1 MAKVTKMVGNFRG
14 RVGGLVYSKGEG
26 AENYV
31 RAYQPQVLNPKSEGQ
46 VDQRAKMNLI
56 GRLSE
61 VTPKNVLVG
70 MGGSGR
76 MRRSAFN
83 ANLLNRATIDRS
95 VAGTVVAQLNPED
108 IVFSKGAEALSATVS
123 TAAVV
128 NATQVSLGLTLTDSE
143 LAGKYGERIVIAV
156 IDPEDKGG
164 YSFLR
169 TAEVVFANTTAVSI
183 VVPFGTTIDADSMV
197 VVYRLPFV
205 LSEEGQ
211 SMVTEGLA
219 NNANNIVAKVIMTT
233 GAIRGWGNSVMESKQ
248 VFTAA

>member
-31 RAYQPQVLNPKSEGQ
+31 RAYQPQVLNPKTESQ

-61 VTPKNVLVG
+61 VTPKSVIVG

-83 ANLLNRATIDRS
+83 SNLLKMATIDRS
-95 VAGTVVAQLNPED
+95 TPGTVIAQLEPKD
-108 IVFSKGAEALSATVS
+108 IIFSRGSEALSATVS
-123 TAAVV
+123 TAATVT
-128 NATQVSLGLTLTDSE
+128 ATSVSLGLTLDDAE
-143 LAGKYGERIVIAV
+143 LAGKYGERIVVAI

-169 TAEVVFANTTAVSI
+169 TAEVVFADTTAVTVAI
-183 VVPFGTTIDADSMV
+183 RFGTTIADETMV
-197 VVYRLPFV
+197 AVYRLPFI

-219 NNANNIVAKVIMTT
+219 NDATNIVAKAVMTA
-233 GAIRGWGNSVMESKQ
+233 GAVRGWGDSKMESVQ
-248 VFTAA
+248 VFTQA

>member
-31 RAYQPQVLNPKSEGQ
+31 RAYQPQVFNPKSDAQ

-56 GRLSE
+56 GRLSQ
-61 VTPKNVLVG
+61 VTPKNVLIG

-83 ANLLNRATIDRS
+83 ANLLNMAIIDRS
-95 VAGTVVAQLNPED
+95 APGIVSAQLDPAN
-108 IVFSKGAEALSATVS
+108 IVFSRGAEAMSASVS
-123 TAAVV
+123 TPAAVT
-128 NATQVSLGLTLTDSE
+128 ATQVGLSLTLSNAE
-143 LAGKYGERIVIAV
+143 LANKYGERIVVAV

-169 TAEVVFANTTAVSI
+169 TTEVLFANTTAVAI
-183 VVPFGTTIDADSMV
+183 TIPFGTTIVDETMV
-197 VVYRLPFV
+197 AVYRLPFV
-205 LSEEGQ
+205 LSEDGQ

-219 NNANNIVAKVIMTT
+219 NNATNIIAKAIVSA
-233 GAIRGWGNSVMESKQ
+233 GAIRGWGDSKLESVQ
-248 VFTAA
+248 VFTQA

>member
-31 RAYQPQVLNPKSEGQ
+31 RAYQPQVFNPKSEGQ

-61 VTPKNVLVG
+61 ITPKNVLIG
-70 MGGSGR
+70 MGATGR

-83 ANLLNRATIDRS
+83 ANLLSAATIDRS
-95 VAGTVVAQLNPED
+95 VHGTVVAQLVPED
-108 IVFSKGAEALSATVS
+108 IIFSKGVEALSATVS
-123 TAAVV
+123 TTPTVTG
-128 NATQVSLGLTLTDSE
+128 TQVSLALTLSDSE
-143 LAGKYGERIVIAV
+143 MAGKYGERIVIAV

-169 TAEVVFANTTAVSI
+169 TKEVVLANTTPVTI
-183 VVPFGTTIDADSMV
+183 TVPFGTEIADESMV

-211 SMVTEGLA
+211 TMVTEGLS
-219 NNANNIVAKVIMTT
+219 NNATNIVAKALVTA
-233 GAIRGWGNSVMESKQ
+233 GALRGWGNSHMEAKV
-248 VFTAA
+248 VFMTA

>member
-31 RAYQPQVLNPKSEGQ
+31 RAYQPQVFNPKSESQ

-56 GRLSE
+56 GRLSQ
-61 VTPKNVLVG
+61 VTPKSILVG

-83 ANLLNRATIDRS
+83 ANLLNMATIDRS
-95 VAGTVVAQLNPED
+95 APGTVVAQLNPED
-108 IVFSKGAEALSATVS
+108 IIFSRGAESLNANVS
-123 TAAVV
+123 TAAAVT
-128 NATQVSLGLTLTDSE
+128 ATQVSLSLTLSNAE
-143 LAGKYGERIVIAV
+143 LANKYGERIVVAV

-169 TAEVVFANTTAVSI
+169 TAEVVFTDTTAVAVTI
-183 VVPFGTTIDADSMV
+183 PFGTAIADESMV
-197 VVYRLPFV
+197 AVYRLPFM

-219 NNANNIVAKVIMTT
+219 NDATNIVAKAIMTA
-233 GAIRGWGNSVMESKQ
+233 GALRGWGDSKMESVQ
-248 VFTAA
+248 VFTQA

>member
-31 RAYQPQVLNPKSEGQ
+31 RAYQPQVLNPKSEAQ

-56 GRLSE
+56 GRLSQ
-61 VTPKNVLVG
+61 VTPKSILMG

-83 ANLLNRATIDRS
+83 ANLLNMATIDRS
-95 VAGTVVAQLNPED
+95 APGTVVAQLNPED
-108 IVFSKGAEALSATVS
+108 IIFSRGAEALSANVS

-128 NATQVSLGLTLTDSE
+128 TATQVSLGLTLNDVE
-143 LAGKYGERIVIAV
+143 LSNKYGERIVVAV

-169 TAEVVFANTTAVSI
+169 TAEVVFANTTAMTI
-183 VVPFGTTIDADSMV
+183 TIPFGTEIANESMV
-197 VVYRLPFV
+197 AVYRLPFV
-205 LSEEGQ
+205 LSEAGQ
-211 SMVTEGLA
+211 TMVTEGLA
-219 NNANNIVAKVIMTT
+219 NDATNIVAKAIMTA
-233 GAIRGWGNSVMESKQ
+233 GALRGWGDSKMESKQ
-248 VFTAA
+248 VFTQA

>member
-31 RAYQPQVLNPKSEGQ
+31 RAYQPQVLNPKTESQ

-61 VTPKNVLVG
+61 ITPKSVLVG

-83 ANLLNRATIDRS
+83 SNLLKMAIIDRS
-95 VAGTVVAQLNPED
+95 APGIVSAQINPED
-108 IVFSKGAEALSATVS
+108 IVFSRGSEALSANVS
-123 TAAVV
+123 TAPTVT
-128 NATQVSLGLTLTDSE
+128 ATQVSLGLTLNDST
-143 LAGKYGERIVIAV
+143 LANKYGERIVVAV

-169 TAEVVFANTTAVSI
+169 TAEVVFENTTAVTI
-183 VVPFGTTIDADSMV
+183 TVPFGTTIATESMV
-197 VVYRLPFV
+197 AVYRLPFM
-205 LSEEGQ
+205 LSEAGQ
-211 SMVTEGLA
+211 SMVTEGLS
-219 NNANNIVAKVIMTT
+219 NNTTNIVAKAIMTA
-233 GAIRGWGNSVMESKQ
+233 GAVRGWGDSKMEAELL
-248 VFTAA
+248 FTQA

>member
-46 VDQRAKMNLI
+46 IDQRAKMNLV
-56 GRLSE
+56 GRLSQI
-61 VTPKNVLVG
+61 TPKEVLLG
-70 MGGSGR
+70 MGDAGR

-83 ANLLNRATIDRS
+83 AELLNAATIDRS
-95 VAGTVVAQLNPED
+95 VAGTVVAQLVPED
-108 IVFSKGAEALSATVS
+108 IVFSKGVEVLSASVS
-123 TAAVV
+123 TPAAV
-128 NATQVSLGLTLTDSE
+128 TESQLTIGLTLSDTT
-143 LAGKYGERIVIAV
+143 LAGKYGERIVVAV

-169 TAEVVFANTTAVSI
+169 TAEVVFADSTPVTVTL
-183 VVPFGTTIDADSMV
+183 PFGVNIEDETMV
-197 VVYRLPFV
+197 AVYRLPFV
-205 LSEEGQ
+205 LSDTGM
-211 SMVTEGLA
+211 SMVTEGIA
-219 NNANNIVAKVIMTT
+219 NDATNIVAKALVSA
-233 GAIRGWGNSVMESKQ
+233 GALRGWGNSRMETKL

>member
-31 RAYQPQVLNPKSEGQ
+31 RAYQPQVFNPKSEGQ

-61 VTPKNVLVG
+61 ITPKGILVG
-70 MGGSGR
+70 MGGTGR

-83 ANLLNRATIDRS
+83 ANLLRMAIVDRS
-95 VAGTVVAQLNPED
+95 DPSRIVAQLNPED
-108 IVFSKGAEALSATVS
+108 IIFSRGSEALKAVVS
-123 TAAVV
+123 SAAVV
-128 NATQVSLGLTLTDSE
+128 TANQVSLALALTDSG
-143 LAGKYGERIVIAV
+143 LAGKYGERIVVAV

-169 TAEVVFANTTAVSI
+169 TSEVVFANTTAMEI
-183 VVPFGTTIDADSMV
+183 TVPFGTAIADESMV
-197 VVYRLPFV
+197 AVYRLPFV
-205 LSEEGQ
+205 LSEAGQ
-211 SMVTEGLA
+211 SMVTEGLSNDA
-219 NNANNIVAKVIMTT
+219 TNIVAKAIMTS
-233 GAIRGWGNSVMESKQ
+233 GALRGWGNSKMESKQ
-248 VFTAA
+248 VFTQA

>member
-1 MAKVTKMVGNFRG
+1 MAKVTKLVGNFRG

-31 RAYQPQVLNPKSEGQ
+31 RAYQPQVFNPKSEAQ

-61 VTPKNVLVG
+61 VTPKSVLIG

-83 ANLLNRATIDRS
+83 ANLLNMAIIDRS
-95 VAGTVVAQLNPED
+95 APGIVSAQLNPED
-108 IVFSKGAEALSATVS
+108 IVFSRGAESLNANVS
-123 TAAVV
+123 TAPVV
-128 NATQVSLGLTLTDSE
+128 TATQVSMGLTLNDAE
-143 LAGKYGERIVIAV
+143 LANKYGERIVVAV

-169 TAEVVFANTTAVSI
+169 TTEVVFANTTAVTI
-183 VVPFGTTIDADSMV
+183 TIPFGTEIADETMV
-197 VVYRLPFV
+197 AVYRLPFM
-205 LSEEGQ
+205 LSEAGQ

-219 NNANNIVAKVIMTT
+219 NDATNIIAKAIMTA
-233 GAIRGWGNSVMESKQ
+233 GALRGWGDSKMEAVM
-248 VFTAA
+248 VFTQA

>member
-31 RAYQPQVLNPKSEGQ
+31 RAYQPQVFNPKSEGQ

-70 MGGSGR
+70 MGESGR

-83 ANLLNRATIDRS
+83 ANLLNMATIDRT
-95 VAGTVVAQLNPED
+95 APGTVVAQLNPED
-108 IVFSKGAEALSATVS
+108 IIFSKGAEAMSANVS
-123 TAAVV
+123 TAATVT
-128 NATQVSLGLTLTDSE
+128 ATQLTMGITLSDAT
-143 LAGKYGERIVIAV
+143 LAGKYGERIVVAV
-156 IDPEDKGG
+156 IDPDDKGG

-169 TAEVVFANTTAVSI
+169 TAEVVFDNTTAVTI
-183 VVPFGTTIDADSMV
+183 TVPFGTEIADESMV
-197 VVYRLPFV
+197 AVYRLPFV
-205 LSEEGQ
+205 LSEAGQ
-211 SMVTEGLA
+211 LMVTEGLS
-219 NNANNIVAKVIMTT
+219 NNATNIVAKAIVTN
-233 GAIRGWGNSVMESKQ
+233 GALRGWGNSKMESKM

>member
-31 RAYQPQVLNPKSEGQ
+31 RAYQPQVLNPKSEAQ
-46 VDQRAKMNLI
+46 VDQRAKMNLV

-61 VTPKNVLVG
+61 VTPKGVLVG
-70 MGGSGR
+70 MGSSGR

-83 ANLLNRATIDRS
+83 SNLLKMATIDRS
-95 VAGTVVAQLNPED
+95 ASGTVVAQLNPED
-108 IVFSKGAEALSATVS
+108 VVFSRGVEALSADVS
-123 TAAVV
+123 SAAVV
-128 NATQVSLGLTLTDSE
+128 TATQVSIGLTLTDST
-143 LAGKYGERIVIAV
+143 LASKYGERIVVAV

-169 TAEVVFANTTAVSI
+169 TSEVLFENTEAMTI
-183 VVPFGTTIDADSMV
+183 TVPFGATIVDDTMV
-197 VVYRLPFV
+197 AVYRLPFV
-205 LSEEGQ
+205 LSEAGQ

-219 NNANNIVAKVIMTT
+219 NDTNNIVAKAIMTV
-233 GAIRGWGNSVMESKQ
+233 GALRGWGNSKMESSS
-248 VFTAA
+248 VFTQA

>member
-1 MAKVTKMVGNFRG
+1 MARVTKMVGNFRG

-31 RAYQPQVLNPKSEGQ
+31 RAYQPQVFNPKSVGQ

-56 GRLSE
+56 GRLSQI
-61 VTPKNVLVG
+61 TPKSILVG

-83 ANLLNRATIDRS
+83 ANLLNMAVVDRS
-95 VAGTVVAQLNPED
+95 DPSRIVAQLEPDD
-108 IVFSKGAEALSATVS
+108 IVFSKGAESLNANVS

-128 NATQVSLGLTLTDSE
+128 TATQVSLSLTLTDSA
-143 LAGKYGERIVIAV
+143 LAGKYGERIVVAV

-169 TAEVVFANTTAVSI
+169 TAEVVFADTTAVAI
-183 VVPFGTTIDADSMV
+183 TIPFGTEIMDESMV
-197 VVYRLPFV
+197 AVYRLPFV
-205 LSEEGQ
+205 LSDAGQ

-219 NNANNIVAKVIMTT
+219 NDATNVVAKAIMTT
-233 GAIRGWGNSVMESKQ
+233 GALRGWGDSKMESKQ
-248 VFTAA
+248 VFTQA

>member
-31 RAYQPQVLNPKSEGQ
+31 RAYQPQVYNPKTEGQ

-61 VTPKNVLVG
+61 VTPKSVLVG

-83 ANLLNRATIDRS
+83 ANLLNMATIDRS
-95 VAGTVVAQLNPED
+95 TPGTIVAQLNPED
-108 IVFSKGAEALSATVS
+108 IVFSRGPEGLSAAVS
-123 TAAVV
+123 TAAAVTA
-128 NATQVSLGLTLTDSE
+128 NQVSLGLTLNDAT
-143 LAGKYGERIVIAV
+143 LAGKYGERIVVAV

-169 TAEVVFANTTAVSI
+169 TSEVVFPDTTAMTVTIS
-183 VVPFGTTIDADSMV
+183 FGTDIVDDSMV
-197 VVYRLPFV
+197 AIYRLPFV

-211 SMVTEGLA
+211 SMLTEGIA
-219 NNANNIVAKVIMTT
+219 NNATDIVAKVIMTA
-233 GAIRGWGNSVMESKQ
+233 GALRGWGNSVMDSKQ
-248 VFTAA
+248 VFTQA

>member
-1 MAKVTKMVGNFRG
+1 MVGNFRG

-31 RAYQPQVLNPKSEGQ
+31 RAYQPQVLNPKTEAQ

-61 VTPKNVLVG
+61 VTPKSILVG
-70 MGGSGR
+70 MGGTGR

-83 ANLLNRATIDRS
+83 SNLLKMAIIDRS
-95 VAGTVVAQLNPED
+95 APGIVSAQLSPED
-108 IVFSKGAEALSATVS
+108 IVFSRGAEALSANVS
-123 TAAVV
+123 TAATVT
-128 NATQVSLGLTLTDSE
+128 ATQVSLALTLTDST
-143 LAGKYGERIVIAV
+143 LAGKYGERIVVAV

-169 TAEVVFANTTAVSI
+169 TTEVLFADTTAQTI
-183 VVPFGTTIDADSMV
+183 TIAFGTTIADESMV

-205 LSEEGQ
+205 LSEAGQ

-219 NNANNIVAKVIMTT
+219 NDATNIVAKAIMTV
-233 GAIRGWGNSVMESKQ
+233 GALRGWGDSKMESKQ
-248 VFTAA
+248 VFTQA

>member
-31 RAYQPQVLNPKSEGQ
+31 RAYQPQVFNPKSESQ

-56 GRLSE
+56 GRLSA
-61 VTPKNVLVG
+61 VTPKSVLVG
-70 MGGSGR
+70 MGGTGR

-83 ANLLNRATIDRS
+83 ANLLNMAIIDRS
-95 VAGTVVAQLNPED
+95 APGIVSAQLNPED
-108 IVFSKGAEALSATVS
+108 IVFSKGAEVLNANVS
-123 TAAVV
+123 TAAAVT
-128 NATQVSLGLTLTDSE
+128 ATQVSLSLTLNNAD
-143 LAGKYGERIVIAV
+143 LANKYGERIVVAV

-169 TAEVVFANTTAVSI
+169 TTEVVFANTTAVAI
-183 VVPFGTTIDADSMV
+183 TVPFGTSIVDETMV
-197 VVYRLPFV
+197 AVYRLPFM
-205 LSEEGQ
+205 LSEAGQ

-219 NNANNIVAKVIMTT
+219 NDATNIVAKAIMTV
-233 GAIRGWGNSVMESKQ
+233 GALRGWGDSKMESVQ
-248 VFTAA
+248 VFTQA

>member
-83 ANLLNRATIDRS
+83 ANLLNSATIDRS
-95 VAGTVVAQLNPED
+95 VPGTVVAQLNPED
-108 IVFSKGAEALSATVS
+108 IIFSKGAEALSANVS
-123 TAAVV
+123 TAPVAT
-128 NATQVSLGLTLTDSE
+128 ATQVSLGLTLTDSA
-143 LAGKYGERIVIAV
+143 LAGKYGERIVVAV

-169 TAEVVFANTTAVSI
+169 TAEVVLDNTTAVTI
-183 VVPFGTTIDADSMV
+183 TVPFGTTIVDDTMV

-211 SMVTEGLA
+211 SMVTEGISNDA
-219 NNANNIVAKVIMTT
+219 TNIVAKAIMTA
-233 GAIRGWGNSVMESKQ
+233 GALRGWGNSKMEAKQ
-248 VFTAA
+248 VFTTA